1 MALLTAPRYWGTRKL
16 SNLFMAMVLFLE
28 NGLGGDGGRDS
39 EVNCLCC
46 GGRCLVPRSIVSKL
60 SSRGGIYKFFGD
72 FGLRENIYYGS
83 IFVCM
88 TLIVIVCFLV
98 INNRNGWGSSGLAGS
113 TTAAFYD
120 FGEWLTSTIFVVGY
134 HKH

>member
-1 MALLTAPRYWGTRKL
+1 LA
-16 SNLFMAMVLFLE
+16 
-28 NGLGGDGGRDS
+28 DGGRGDS

-46 GGRCLVPRSIVSKL
+46 GGRCLVPRSVVSKL
-60 SSRGGIYKFFGD
+60 TGRGRVYKFLGD

-98 INNRNGWGSSGLAGS
+98 INNRVGWGSGTAAGG
-113 TTAAFYD
+113 TAAAFYD
-120 FGEWLTSTIFVVGY
+120 IGNEKLFILGDSGALNWTFDF
-134 HKH
+134 

>member
-1 MALLTAPRYWGTRKL
+1 MG
-16 SNLFMAMVLFLE
+16 V
-28 NGLGGDGGRDS
+28 DGGPGDS

-46 GGRCLVPRSIVSKL
+46 GGRCLVPRSVVSKL
-60 SSRGGIYKFFGD
+60 NKLTARGGVYKFLGD

-98 INNRNGWGSSGLAGS
+98 INNRSVI
-113 TTAAFYD
+113 
-120 FGEWLTSTIFVVGY
+120 EWLQKARPFNIEWTSNSTADTLNHGGCSI
-134 HKH
+134 

>member
-1 MALLTAPRYWGTRKL
+1 MG
-16 SNLFMAMVLFLE
+16 V
-28 NGLGGDGGRDS
+28 DGGPGDS

-46 GGRCLVPRSIVSKL
+46 GGRCLVPRSVVSKL
-60 SSRGGIYKFFGD
+60 NKLTARVGVYKFLGD

-98 INNRNGWGSSGLAGS
+98 INNRFVAQIYRQRL
-113 TTAAFYD
+113 
-120 FGEWLTSTIFVVGY
+120 IFLSITKNVF
-134 HKH
+134 